1 MNKKVSTLLVAT
13 LLAAG
18 PAFTAAYAKG
28 TITPVPY
35 SATFKL
41 NLADGVKF
49 YLKGEAGKYFTAEEK
64 TIDKQT
70 VWTLG
75 TTTES
80 IADASVFEVRNFA
93 KVSGG
98 ATFELY
104 ADGKK
109 LVVSSETGNV
119 VTELDKVISSFYSV
133 KTTTEFDEI
142 KTFAVNQ
149 SGNLLGGEKVTPLLL
164 N

>member
-1 MNKKVSTLLVAT
+1 MESHVWNDNYTRFLITILLIT
-13 LLAAG
+13 KLKNYEQESFY
-18 PAFTAAYAKG
+18 AFSGDSACCRSCIYCCLCKRSYYSS
-28 TITPVPY
+28 PY

-109 LVVSSETGNV
+109 LVVSNCS
-119 VTELDKVISSFYSV
+119 K
-133 KTTTEFDEI
+133 
-142 KTFAVNQ
+142 
-149 SGNLLGGEKVTPLLL
+149 
-164 N
+164 